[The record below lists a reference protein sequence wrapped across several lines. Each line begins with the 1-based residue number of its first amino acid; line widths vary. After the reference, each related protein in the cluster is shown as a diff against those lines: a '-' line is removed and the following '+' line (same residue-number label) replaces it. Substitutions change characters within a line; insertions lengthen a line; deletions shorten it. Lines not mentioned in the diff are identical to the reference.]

1 MVNTLRSIY
10 PNILIIGYGHIG
22 DGNIHINLCA
32 KPDQKVDI
40 KDEVVFK

>member
-1 MVNTLRSIY
+1 MVNT
-10 PNILIIGYGHIG
+10 LIIGYGHIG